1 MGNSLAGQ
9 RVMVVG
15 GNSGMGLAVSA
26 RLMKMHCQV
35 LIVGRSRD
43 KLDAAREQLRA
54 SGNSAHPPLRA
65 PGNVAIEQPPTLG
78 SAAQAPSRA
87 TGDAASRQWPAL
99 NDPILLQA
107 DVTDEAQV
115 QQLFEAS
122 GPVDHVIC
130 TAADI
135 RGAYELLPQL
145 PLDALDRAIRS
156 KVIAPILLAKHGA
169 PRMPAHGSITLTSGI
184 AAYRPRPKGV
194 AVAAINAALEGV
206 VRAMAVELAPLRIN
220 AVSPGWVRTPIW
232 NDVAGADSESLL
244 ATMAERLPVGRVGTG
259 DDIADAIVFLLGNG
273 YTTGTVLHVD
283 GGHRLV

>member
-9 RVMVVG
+9 RVVVVG
-15 GNSGMGLAVSA
+15 GSSGMGLAVSA
-26 RLMKMHCQV
+26 QLLRRHCDV

-43 KLDAAREQLRA
+43 KLDAAREQLGA
-54 SGNSAHPPLRA
+54 F
-65 PGNVAIEQPPTLG
+65 
-78 SAAQAPSRA
+78 
-87 TGDAASRQWPAL
+87 GDPHLHQV
-99 NDPILLQA
+99 
-107 DVTDEAQV
+107 DVTSEAQV
-115 QQLFEAS
+115 QRFFETS
-122 GPVDHVIC
+122 GPVDHVVC

-135 RGAYELLPQL
+135 RGAYELLPEL
-145 PLDALDRAIRS
+145 SLDALDRAIRS
-156 KVIAPILLAKHGA
+156 KVVAPILLAKHGTA
-169 PRMPAHGSITLTSGI
+169 RMPAHGSMTLTSGI

-206 VRAMAVELAPLRIN
+206 VRAMAIELAPLRVN

-232 NDVAGADSESLL
+232 NDVAGADSETLL
-244 ATMAERLPVGRVGTG
+244 ASMAERLPVGRVGTG